1 MGKLA
6 STISPSITTMNRM
19 DHGHVMTMF
28 HRYKHRS
35 TPNAKKALA
44 DTICLALEV
53 HAQLE
58 EEIFYPLMQRLAT
71 DQDVVDK
78 SKPEHNDMRQLL
90 HRLRRT
96 RPNDPAYD
104 DIFMALMRDVIHHIA
119 EEETILLPDAE
130 RLLSKEEL
138 NEWGARMNKRRLEL
152 LTLRAGELA
161 SAKAR
166 LIGNS
171 KLMMAVGAALAGT
184 YRVKRARA
192 SSRAP

>member
-1 MGKLA
+1 MGKLT
-6 STISPSITTMNRM
+6 STISPSITTMIRM
-19 DHGHVMTMF
+19 DHGHVMSMF

-35 TPNAKKALA
+35 TPKAKKALA

-78 SKPEHNDMRQLL
+78 SKPEHDDMRQLI

-96 RPNDPAYD
+96 RPSDRTYD
-104 DIFMALMRDVIHHIA
+104 DVFMALMNDVIHHVA
-119 EEETILLPDAE
+119 DEETILLPDAE

-152 LTLRAGELA
+152 LTPRAGELV
-161 SAKAR
+161 SANAR
-166 LIGNS
+166 LVGNS
-171 KLMMAVGAALAGT
+171 KLMMAVGAVLAGT
-184 YRVKRARA
+184 YLFKRAREGG
-192 SSRAP
+192 RAP